1 MSNFFAIQLIRWITI
16 TIGLGFIIFVL
27 IKYMSRL
34 KKNKINSYIF
44 QDVHVVLCQEKVQ
57 IRRELFS

>member
-1 MSNFFAIQLIRWITI
+1 MSNFFAIQLIRWIPI

-44 QDVHVVLCQEKVQ
+44 QDVHVIVGDGNA
-57 IRRELFS
+57 RTYR